1 MGAPASP
8 TLDLT
13 ALGRGRY
20 GTFLWGESRPALN
33 RVLFAMVRASDPE
46 PLWLDIRPRHPE
58 VEEPGPVELGWIP
71 EDHLFLADEPEAA
84 RPQDAVAN
92 LALFTIVRPDESAA
106 SIARLSDFVR
116 LPPIA
121 QEIISRLG
129 LGEPRHALAIA
140 NSDRVRA
147 VYPATVE
154 GVRPIVTSFLD
165 APLLPFFAAKGTP
178 GPGRMAFEFVFELRA
193 KDVAHWSDGSLFP
206 EKAPS
211 ESGVRVGVPIPLT
224 QISGLARVFPK
235 APDRKQS
242 P

>member
-1 MGAPASP
+1 MASATKP
-8 TLDLT
+8 TFDLA

-46 PLWLDIRPRHPE
+46 PLWLDLRPRE
-58 VEEPGPVELGWIP
+58 REEGEPGPVELGWIP
-71 EDHLFLADEPEAA
+71 EDHLFLAEAPESA

-92 LALFTIVRPDESAA
+92 MALFTIVRPDESAA

-140 NSDRVRA
+140 NSDRVRS
-147 VYPATVE
+147 VYPSTVE
-154 GVRPIVTSFLD
+154 GVRPIVNSFLE
-165 APLLPFFAAKGTP
+165 APLLPFFASKGTP
-178 GPGRMAFEFVFELRA
+178 GPGRMAFEFVFELRV
-193 KDVAHWSDGSLFP
+193 KDVAHWREGSLFP
-206 EKAPS
+206 EKSPT

-224 QISGLARVFPK
+224 QISGLAAAFAP